1 MVDRA
6 APIRRLPLAR
16 TGTSASAAASAAVR
30 IRPMEAEARLVL
42 RLRERDL
49 AANAKAGGLNLD
61 IPLNTLVRE
70 GELLAARLG
79 PDEWLL
85 IAPHDLMGPWSWGLM
100 EDLRGVHSSKVEV
113 SNRQCAIEVAG
124 EAAADVINAGCP
136 LDLSRQRF
144 PTGTATRTVL
154 NKSEIILMRTGD
166 EPRFR
171 IEVWRSFAPYVHAI
185 LAEAAL
191 EHVEG

>member
-1 MVDRA
+1 MAERV
-6 APIRRLPLAR
+6 APIRRLPLTR
-16 TGTSASAAASAAVR
+16 TGTSAAATSAAVR
-30 IRPMEAEARLVL
+30 IRALEADGRLVL
-42 RLRERDL
+42 RLREQNL
-49 AANAKAGGLNLD
+49 AAHAKAGGLKLD
-61 IPLNTLVRE
+61 MPINAFARD
-70 GELLAARLG
+70 GERLAARLG

-85 IAPHDLMGPWSWGLM
+85 IAPEAAGRELADVIARDLGSTHHALV
-100 EDLRGVHSSKVEV
+100 DV
-113 SNRQCAIEVAG
+113 SHRQCAIEVAG

-136 LDLSRQRF
+136 LDLSRARF

-154 NKSEIILMRTGD
+154 NKAEIILMRVGD

>member
-1 MVDRA
+1 MAERTTPV
-6 APIRRLPLAR
+6 RRLPLAR
-16 TGTSASAAASAAVR
+16 TTSSVTANSATVR
-30 IRPMEAEARLVL
+30 IRPLEAEGRLVL

-49 AANAKAGGLNLD
+49 AANAKAGGLKLD
-61 IPLNTLVRE
+61 MPINTFVRE
-70 GELLAARLG
+70 GDRTAARLG
-79 PDEWLL
+79 PGEWLL
-85 IAPHDLMGPWSWGLM
+85 IAPEVAARDLTDAITR
-100 EDLRGVHSSKVEV
+100 DLGGTHHALVEV
-113 SNRQCAIEVAG
+113 SHRQCAIEVAG

-136 LDLSRQRF
+136 LDLSRARF

-185 LAEAAL
+185 LAEAAM
-191 EHVEG
+191 EFVEG